1 MLGLER
7 RQKIMEK
14 IRLDRKVYVSELAK
28 SFKVTEETIRRDLEK
43 LESQDLL
50 RRSYGGAVIAES
62 TSDEL
67 SYTRRSTIN
76 SESKLAIAEKAASLI
91 HDGDTIMMD
100 SSTTCQALL
109 QRLKGQRDI
118 TVITNSIRLM
128 SDFTN
133 SGFKMIC
140 TGGTMRESSC
150 ALTGS
155 IACQTLSKYY
165 VDFAFISCI
174 ACQTL
179 SKYYVDFAFISC
191 KSIDLKKGIMES
203 NESESRVKSVM
214 MQQARKT
221 ILLVDHSKFDKTAFV
236 KCDDFEHIDT
246 VVTDDAPSKE
256 WQEYFSEHHISLI
269 F

>member
-165 VDFAFISCI
+165 VDFAFISC
-174 ACQTL
+174 
-179 SKYYVDFAFISC
+179 

-256 WQEYFSEHHISLI
+256 WQEYFSDHHISLI

>member
-100 SSTTCQALL
+100 SSTTCQALP

-155 IACQTLSKYY
+155 
-165 VDFAFISCI
+165 I

>member
-1 MLGLER
+1 M
-7 RQKIMEK
+7 
-14 IRLDRKVYVSELAK
+14 
-28 SFKVTEETIRRDLEK
+28 TEETIRRDLEK

-76 SESKLAIAEKAASLI
+76 SESKLAIAEKATNLI

-165 VDFAFISCI
+165 VDFAFISC
-174 ACQTL
+174 
-179 SKYYVDFAFISC
+179 
-191 KSIDLKKGIMES
+191 KSIDLKKGNMES

>member
-62 TSDEL
+62 MSDEL

-165 VDFAFISCI
+165 VDFAFISC
-174 ACQTL
+174 
-179 SKYYVDFAFISC
+179 